1 MKDAIASFDLDGVIF
16 NGHGVPGI
24 YPGPNDIIITGR
36 SFEEEPETAVMLAVK
51 GIKNKVYYN
60 PLPFDEKTRATSGL
74 HKAKVINRL
83 IENGLNITHHFEDD
97 TVQAYTIKKLT
108 PVYVVIIE
116 NPAVPKE
123 NRRQDALI
131 KP

>member
-1 MKDAIASFDLDGVIF
+1 MDIASFDIDGVIF

-36 SFEEEPETAVMLAVK
+36 SFEEEKETYEMLVAR
-51 GIKNKVYYN
+51 GIMNPVYFN
-60 PLPFDEKTRATSGL
+60 PLPFNEKTRATSGL
-74 HKAKVINRL
+74 HKAVTLNRL
-83 IENGLNITHHFEDD
+83 LESGLNITHHFEDD

-123 NRRQDALI
+123 NRRQDDLI
-131 KP
+131 QA

>member
-1 MKDAIASFDLDGVIF
+1 MNIASFDIDGVIF

-36 SFEEEPETAVMLAVK
+36 SFEEEKETYEMLVARGIMNAV
-51 GIKNKVYYN
+51 YFN
-60 PLPFDEKTRATSGL
+60 PLPFEEKTRATSGL
-74 HKAKVINRL
+74 HKASVINKL
-83 IENGLNITHHFEDD
+83 LAAGINITHHFEDD
-97 TVQAYTIKKLT
+97 TVQAYAIRKLT

-123 NRRQDALI
+123 NRRQDDLI
-131 KP
+131 AKA